1 MALSPLSVA
10 KHFARLRDPRRNHCK
25 RHLLIDIIV
34 IALCAVLCGANDW
47 QQIAT
52 FAQRRHDW
60 LKTFLALPNGIPSH
74 DTLERV
80 FDRLDPQAFLGCFQ
94 RWVEA
99 LTHALGLKHVA
110 IDGKTLRHSGK
121 ASIQLKPLHIVSA
134 WATEHSL
141 TLGQVAV
148 DDKSNEITAIPQLL
162 ELLDVQGALV
172 TIDAMGCQKAIA
184 KKIVAAG
191 GDYVLS
197 VKDNQPNLLADIQ
210 ETITEVLESGREGVE
225 YQTYETTNKEHG
237 REETRSYLLVTDLDK
252 IRNRTEWADLKVVGM
267 YTSTRRVAG
276 KVSDEAHYFIGSR
289 SADARVYGNALRRHW
304 GIENNLHWQLD
315 VTFGEDANRVQ
326 RRHGAENLALL
337 RRLALSLLK
346 RHTGKGSMAC
356 KRLSAALDTAFLEE
370 ILIAGSI
377 LGNG

>member
-1 MALSPLSVA
+1 MALSALSVA
-10 KHFARLRDPRRNHCK
+10 QHFARLRDPRRNHGK
-25 RHLLIDIIV
+25 RHLLIDIVV

-47 QQIAT
+47 QQIAA
-52 FAQRRHDW
+52 FGRRRREW

-74 DTLERV
+74 DTVERV

-99 LTHALGLKHVA
+99 LTHGLGLKHVA
-110 IDGKTLRHSGK
+110 IDGKTLRHSGT
-121 ASIQLKPLHIVSA
+121 AAMNWKPLHIVSA
-134 WATEHSL
+134 WATEHAL
-141 TLGQVAV
+141 TLGQVVVA
-148 DDKSNEITAIPQLL
+148 DKSNEITAIPHLL
-162 ELLDVQGALV
+162 ELLDVHGALV

-197 VKDNQPNLLADIQ
+197 VKDNQPHLLADIQ
-210 ETITEVLESGREGVE
+210 ETIAEVLDNGRDGVE
-225 YQTYETTNKEHG
+225 YHTFETKNKDHG
-237 REETRSYLLVTDLDK
+237 RDETRSYLVVTDLEK
-252 IRNRTEWADLKVVGM
+252 IRDRAEWADLKVIGM
-267 YTSTRRVAG
+267 YTSTRVVAG
-276 KVSDEAHYFIGSR
+276 QRSDEAHYFIGSR
-289 SADARVYGNALRRHW
+289 SADARVYGNALRQHW

-326 RRHGAENLALL
+326 RRHGAANLALL

-346 RHTGKGSMAC
+346 RHPGKESMAC
-356 KRLSAALDTAFLEE
+356 KRLSAALDPAFLEE

>member
-1 MALSPLSVA
+1 MALSSLSVA

-34 IALCAVLCGANDW
+34 IALCAVLCGADDW

-52 FAQRRHDW
+52 FGQLRHAW

-94 RWVEA
+94 RWVEE

-121 ASIQLKPLHIVSA
+121 AAMKLKPLHIVSA

-162 ELLDVQGALV
+162 DLLDVHGALV

-184 KKIVAAG
+184 HKVVTAG

-210 ETITEVLESGREGVE
+210 ETITEALESGREGVA
-225 YQTYETTNKEHG
+225 YQTYETTDKGHG
-237 REETRSYLLVTDLDK
+237 REEARSYLIVTDLEK
-252 IRNRTEWADLKVVGM
+252 IRNRAEWAELKVIGM
-267 YTSTRRVAG
+267 YTSTRNVAG
-276 KVSDEAHYFIGSR
+276 KVSDETHYFIGSR
-289 SADARVYGNALRRHW
+289 SAGAQVYGNALRRHW

-370 ILIAGSI
+370 ILIAGGI